1 MGTVRRKET
10 MKGFRQ
16 GENRL
21 VSSHV
26 GMIKAVT
33 YNAVTSDT
41 TPS

>member
-1 MGTVRRKET
+1 

-16 GENRL
+16 GEDGL
-21 VSSHV
+21 VSSHA
-26 GMIKAVT
+26 GMIRAVT